1 MSREEVMNAI
11 RQTAEEKGRVPTLTE
26 LLEMKRLSQYDVR
39 KHFGVY
45 ASALHACGLQGR
57 GSGYE
62 LNMRQL
68 FADWA
73 EVTRQAGRVPTVGD
87 YELHSRYS
95 LKPLMRQFGAWPRVA
110 PGMAQYARENGLE
123 EDGKDVLEVV
133 SNHLAARGRQAGS
146 SKWSLRT
153 GLKPILRPGVKRGE
167 PVYGPPTVDAEL
179 MLAPTNEQGVVFLF
193 GAVARRLGF
202 VVLRIQTEYP
212 DCEALREMEPG
223 LWQREWI
230 EFEYESRNFLLHRH
244 RPDKCSLIVCWRHN
258 WEESPVE
265 VIELRTAL
273 SSQQSALSQSYS
285 REIEKESG
293 DRG

>member
-1 MSREEVMNAI
+1 MSRDEVMSVI

-57 GSGYE
+57 GPGYE

-68 FADWA
+68 FMDWA
-73 EVTRQAGRVPTVGD
+73 EVTRRAGRVPTVGD
-87 YELHSRYS
+87 YELHSKYS

-110 PGMAQYARENGLE
+110 EGMAQYARQNGLE

-133 SNHLAARGRQAGS
+133 SNHLEARGRRAGS
-146 SKWSLRT
+146 SKWSLRS
-153 GLKPILRPGVKRGE
+153 GLMPILRPGLMRGE

-193 GAVARRLGF
+193 GAVARKLGF

-212 DCEALREMEPG
+212 DCEALREMEAG
-223 LWQREWI
+223 LWQRIKI
-230 EFEYESRNFLLHRH
+230 EFEYESRNFLIHGH
-244 RPDKCSLIVCWRHN
+244 RPEKCHLIVCWRHN

-265 VIELRTAL
+265 VLEL
-273 SSQQSALSQSYS
+273 SSAIRQNL
-285 REIEKESG
+285 
-293 DRG
+293 